1 MRQDGHTKIKRS
13 LCRLTYRV
21 FNATSINLLRTK
33 LCPLHARLKH
43 HQPIRN
49 SLISYKFSEK
59 TKRDNAQ
66 KENDFINNSLYHKQS
81 SC

>member
-33 LCPLHARLKH
+33 LRPLHARLKH

-49 SLISYKFSEK
+49 SLISYTFSEK